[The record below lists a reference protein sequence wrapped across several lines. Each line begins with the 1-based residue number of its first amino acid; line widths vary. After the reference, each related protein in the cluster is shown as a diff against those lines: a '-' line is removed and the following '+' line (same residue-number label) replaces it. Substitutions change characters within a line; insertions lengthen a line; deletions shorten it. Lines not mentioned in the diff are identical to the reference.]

1 MKDIDGYVTKDSLYR
16 LISNIKRNPKNPV
29 DDKTCSIIVEAI
41 SDMPKE
47 DVAPIRYAHW
57 VECTVRGSPA
67 LCCSDCGSDSG
78 TLYPYDTCPNCGAI
92 MLKDGDTND

>member
-16 LISNIKRNPKNPV
+16 LISRMKYNPDIAVDNTTCNI
-29 DDKTCSIIVEAI
+29 IIEAI

-47 DVAPIRYAHW
+47 DVEPVRYAHW
-57 VECTVRGSPA
+57 VECTVRGSLT

-78 TLYPYDTCPNCGAI
+78 TLYPYDTCPNCGAR
-92 MLKDGDTND
+92 MKDGGDTNG